1 MDSLLQPIFKVIV
14 LLYSVVIHEV
24 SHGAMAN
31 ALGDKTAKDAGRLSL
46 NPLKHIDI
54 FGSVVLP
61 LLLLIARSP
70 FVVGYAKPV
79 PYNPLQLK
87 DRKLGPAKV
96 ALAGPMSNIILAVLF
111 GLTLRFMPD
120 IFSSPLVPE
129 LLAFMVVLNLLL
141 AIFNLFPIPPLDGHW
156 LLITFLPARFDYL
169 KIFLYKYS
177 LVLLFIFII
186 FIFPLLLP
194 LVGILFKFITG
205 VSF

>member
-1 MDSLLQPIFKVIV
+1 MDGLIQPVFKVIV

-31 ALGDKTAKDAGRLSL
+31 ALGDRTAKDAGRLSL
-46 NPLKHIDI
+46 NPLKHIDM
-54 FGSVVLP
+54 FGSIILP
-61 LLLLIARSP
+61 LLLLIAHSP

-87 DRKLGPAKV
+87 DRKFGPVKV

-120 IFSSPLVPE
+120 VFSSPLIPE
-129 LLAFMVVLNLLL
+129 LFAFIVVLNLLL

-156 LLITFLPARFDYL
+156 LLMTFLPARFDHL
-169 KIFLYKYS
+169 KVFLYKYS
-177 LVLLFIFII
+177 LVLLFMFII

-194 LVGILFKFITG
+194 LVALLFKLITG